1 MRGLIVY
8 MNLPNNYSLNYILM
22 FNPLNNKLF
31 ITSYIKRMILQ
42 KTYIKPFLIIIIFFV
57 ALNVQAQ
64 LTAANK
70 KSLRS
75 MEDTIQVYAKQMVM
89 SQEPSA
95 RFYADSVFIKK
106 FVQALKVPGSFAYP
120 FDSIQTVSK
129 LYAPDSTFRIYTW
142 EIQKDESYFRQ
153 YGAIQMH
160 TADGSLKLIPLFD
173 ASDYASIP
181 TDSVRNSRNW
191 IGAIYYEMVMKE
203 FNGQKYY
210 TLIGLDDNDFTSTRK
225 WIEVMHFDSNR
236 QPIFGGSFFVYKSEP
251 IKPDPPVSRF
261 CLEFKK
267 DGKARLNYDKQLDL
281 IIFDHLT
288 TETPGD
294 DSKYNLIP
302 DGDYEG
308 FRWSNGQWVHIPK
321 VFAEQKLKDGQAPV
335 PVPFLDD
342 NGKPV
347 N

>member
-1 MRGLIVY
+1 
-8 MNLPNNYSLNYILM
+8 M
-22 FNPLNNKLF
+22 FMPLNNKL
-31 ITSYIKRMILQ
+31 ISSSYIMKMISYSKYMKQILTALTCCFVLNAHAQVSAENKKTLRGMEDSLKYYSKRM
-42 KTYIKPFLIIIIFFV
+42 V
-57 ALNVQAQ
+57 
-64 LTAANK
+64 
-70 KSLRS
+70 
-75 MEDTIQVYAKQMVM
+75 MEEDA
-89 SQEPSA
+89 SA

-106 FVQALKVPGSFAYP
+106 LVQALKVPGSFEYP
-120 FDSIQTVSK
+120 FDSIKTVSK
-129 LYAPDSTFRIYTW
+129 LYAPDSSFRIYTW

-173 ASDYASIP
+173 ESDYASIP
-181 TDSVRNSRNW
+181 TDSVRSNRNW
-191 IGAIYYEMVMKE
+191 IGAIYYDILMKE
-203 FNGQKYY
+203 FNGKKYY

-225 WIEVMHFDSNR
+225 WIEVLHFDNNG
-236 QPIFGGSFFVYKSEP
+236 QPVFGGDFFIYKYEAN
-251 IKPDPPVSRF
+251 KPAPPVSRF

-267 DGKARLNYDKQLDL
+267 DGKARLNYDKQFDL
-281 IIFDHLT
+281 IIFDHLISQ
-288 TETPGD
+288 TPGD

-308 FRWSNGQWVHIPK
+308 FKWSNGKWVHVPK

-335 PVPFLDD
+335 PAPFLDD